1 VCGNSELSF
10 TFMEKVSAAI
20 HSPSSPLV
28 REAPAGQQKHEISSK
43 TPLQVEHKEN
53 IYAVTPQQKFVSS

>member
-1 VCGNSELSF
+1 
-10 TFMEKVSAAI
+10 MEKVSAAI